1 MKKMTTKKFETEIDY
16 EAIIDGFDPAKWREA
31 TPEEMAEHRER
42 AKDAVIVEVQEPTDA
57 EYLEMFENFD
67 PAKWREGTPEELA
80 EHRER
85 AKDAVIVE
93 IEEIEGIDKSEER

>member
-1 MKKMTTKKFETEIDY
+1 MKNLKAKKSYDEAIDY

-31 TPEEMAEHRER
+31 TPEE
-42 AKDAVIVEVQEPTDA
+42 
-57 EYLEMFENFD
+57 
-67 PAKWREGTPEELA
+67 LA

-93 IEEIEGIDKSEER
+93 IEDIDSAK

>member
-1 MKKMTTKKFETEIDY
+1 MSKKIQSK
-16 EAIIDGFDPAKWREA
+16 
-31 TPEEMAEHRER
+31 
-42 AKDAVIVEVQEPTDA
+42 VLTDA
-57 EYLEMFENFD
+57 EYLEVFENFD

-93 IEEIEGIDKSEER
+93 IEESDTNDTVEIEESETAEIKEIKKTEER

>member
-1 MKKMTTKKFETEIDY
+1 MSKKLQSK
-16 EAIIDGFDPAKWREA
+16 
-31 TPEEMAEHRER
+31 
-42 AKDAVIVEVQEPTDA
+42 VLTDA
-57 EYLEMFENFD
+57 EYLEVFENFD

-93 IEEIEGIDKSEER
+93 IEESDTNDTVEIEESETAEIKEIKKSEER

>member
-1 MKKMTTKKFETEIDY
+1 MNKKIKQK
-16 EAIIDGFDPAKWREA
+16 
-31 TPEEMAEHRER
+31 
-42 AKDAVIVEVQEPTDA
+42 VLTDA
-57 EYLEMFENFD
+57 EYLDMFENFD

-93 IEEIEGIDKSEER
+93 IEEIDANDIVEFEEIDANDTVEIEKSEEG